1 MKIET
6 NENSGLVPRQ
16 KEKELQNEGLKRE
29 HTHPKKEKKKEVNE
43 DPNGMTAKTLKEMKK
58 KLNEVPH
65 TSAATKHDGMAYDK
79 KKK

>member
-1 MKIET
+1 MKDQT
-6 NENSGLVPRQ
+6 NKNSGLVPRQ
-16 KEKELQNEGLKRE
+16 EEKALQKEGLKRK
-29 HTHPKKEKKKEVNE
+29 HTHPKSEEKKDADE